1 MSIEGNQKPSGRL
14 QRSHCIAGPIHHER
28 TGIWCRPTKT
38 RRRRRATF
46 IPLATVDALE
56 LDRWA
61 ETPVTFTNTHW
72 KAPID
77 RFRDDRYLYSPRG
90 VPYTDTSLRARWMRW
105 LRKTSQGKELCTNWQ
120 KWLTEMVAKY
130 DWDIDPE
137 DAKNPTIHG
146 LRGTGILTRYAQGYD
161 VDQIANDVGM
171 SRKMVE
177 HYMRFKDQMQVA
189 AAGRRRLQ
197 LVED

>member
-1 MSIEGNQKPSGRL
+1 
-14 QRSHCIAGPIHHER
+14 
-28 TGIWCRPTKT
+28 
-38 RRRRRATF
+38 
-46 IPLATVDALE
+46 
-56 LDRWA
+56 
-61 ETPVTFTNTHW
+61 
-72 KAPID
+72 
-77 RFRDDRYLYSPRG
+77 
-90 VPYTDTSLRARWMRW
+90 VPYTDTSLRARWMRR
-105 LRKTSQGKELCTNWQ
+105 LRKTPQQGKELCTKWQ

-161 VDQIANDVGM
+161 VDQIANHVGM
-171 SRKMVE
+171 SRQTVE

>member
-1 MSIEGNQKPSGRL
+1 MPS
-14 QRSHCIAGPIHHER
+14 S
-28 TGIWCRPTKT
+28 CRPKKT
-38 RRRRRATF
+38 RHRRRATF

-61 ETPVTFTNTHW
+61 ETPITFTNTRW

-90 VPYTDTSLRARWMRW
+90 VPYTDTRLRARWMRW
-105 LRKTSQGKELCTNWQ
+105 LRKTPQGKELCTKWQ

-146 LRGTGILTRYAQGYD
+146 LRGT
-161 VDQIANDVGM
+161 
-171 SRKMVE
+171 S
-177 HYMRFKDQMQVA
+177 
-189 AAGRRRLQ
+189 
-197 LVED
+197 